1 MCLDTFFYS
10 LNISLRCGVESEL
23 EGRREETGDWMGT
36 EVGDGGG
43 GTYTRV
49 AG

>member
-1 MCLDTFFYS
+1 MDISFYS
-10 LNISLRCGVESEL
+10 LKISLCCGIESEL

-36 EVGDGGG
+36 EVRDGGG

-49 AG
+49 VG